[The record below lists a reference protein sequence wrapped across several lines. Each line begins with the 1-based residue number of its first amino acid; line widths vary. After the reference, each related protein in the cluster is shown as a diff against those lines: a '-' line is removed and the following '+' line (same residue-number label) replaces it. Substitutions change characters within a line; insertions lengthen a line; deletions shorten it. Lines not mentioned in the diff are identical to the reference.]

1 MQLMNEKDRE
11 LIKDMMKYSICIL
24 GVSEMKWKNSG
35 ARDIEDH
42 LTLTLKDSGVHEQR
56 QGKSGRSCGPFR
68 GSGKVC
74 EELEVRK

>member
-11 LIKDMMKYSICIL
+11 LIKVMMKYNICIL

-42 LTLTLKDSGVHEQR
+42 RNPNPKRL
-56 QGKSGRSCGPFR
+56 R
-68 GSGKVC
+68 GT
-74 EELEVRK
+74 